1 MAESRLERLNF
12 VSSPRGQD
20 TEPLDHPNSENEAV
34 QREETSLADIRR
46 EYCYRK
52 PGQTFESWLQMK
64 RHQGKN
70 RPSTA
75 PAQKSKMGK
84 SLEPEFFKK
93 WLNSKRHQRT
103 YSSSESSSKSKKTC
117 ISSGGMTFDRWL
129 ETKSVSR
136 PLSALNDVT
145 HSRDSSQGINKVRKP
160 VICGKPFELW
170 LAEKKATEQSIHDA
184 ENEEESKNHPRSG
197 KTFEVW
203 LQDKHKQR
211 QIELVQKITT
221 LKEQKRLAKLDQL
234 RKWLNPRYK
243 TFDDWL
249 AIKNHQALLERN
261 RTVAQNE
268 SIKQQIADVPEDE
281 KHKDAKIVYNIWQTM
296 KAVKELS
303 DEEIKYKEMKTLW
316 AAKEK
321 EKKQS
326 KTFNAVRAGRFNLKS
341 N

>member
-1 MAESRLERLNF
+1 MTESRLERLKV
-12 VSSPRGQD
+12 VSSSRGQD
-20 TEPLDHPNSENEAV
+20 TEQFDHPISENEAA
-34 QREETSLADIRR
+34 QKEEISLADIRR
-46 EYCYRK
+46 EYYYRK

-70 RPSTA
+70 RPCTA

-103 YSSSESSSKSKKTC
+103 NSSSDSSSKPKKTF

-129 ETKSVSR
+129 ETKSANR
-136 PLSALNDVT
+136 PLSAINYVT
-145 HSRDSSQGINKVRKP
+145 ESRDSSQGVNKVRKP

-170 LAEKKATEQSIHDA
+170 LAEKKAMEQSIHDE
-184 ENEEESKNHPRSG
+184 ENEEESKNHPRCG

-261 RTVAQNE
+261 RTHAQNE
-268 SIKQQIADVPEDE
+268 SIKQQEDVPADE
-281 KHKDAKIVYNIWQTM
+281 KQKDAKIVYNIWQTM
-296 KAVKELS
+296 KALKELS
-303 DEEIKYKEMKTLW
+303 DEELKYKEMKTLW

-321 EKKQS
+321 EKKQPRRL
-326 KTFNAVRAGRFNLKS
+326 NVVRTRRFNLNS
-341 N
+341 T